1 MRRLVALVAV
11 VGLSCLGLVSAG
23 TAAGAKVV
31 GANGQITFAR
41 FDPNVGDTVTFIANA
56 DGTGLRALFPG
67 VQTGLPRWSPDGSRL
82 AIQAGLDNPCPPCAA
97 STIILNPDTGSYRI
111 LSPKGG
117 RRPWRCFYLSGLT
130 YRETARARE
139 PRRVRPPPGRRRRRH
154 GVTPHSDLWPRPSHG
169 LLPSVPRSWSPRRA
183 PRPARVRS
191 RDAVVGRQAEPTR
204 RGPGRDPRMMPPTRR
219 GDGDPNQ

>member
-41 FDPNVGDTVTFIANA
+41 FDPNVGDTVAFIANA

-111 LSPKGG
+111 LSP
-117 RRPWRCFYLSGLT
+117 
-130 YRETARARE
+130 
-139 PRRVRPPPGRRRRRH
+139 
-154 GVTPHSDLWPRPSHG
+154 
-169 LLPSVPRSWSPRRA
+169 
-183 PRPARVRS
+183 
-191 RDAVVGRQAEPTR
+191 
-204 RGPGRDPRMMPPTRR
+204 RR
-219 GDGDPNQ
+219 GDRAAFEVLLERHRRMLTALARRAGDPSLIEDVAQEIASLIEDVAQEIALAALVGTHALPRWT

>member
-67 VQTGLPRWSPDGSRL
+67 VQTGLPRWSPDESRL

-139 PRRVRPPPGRRRRRH
+139 RGWGCQRWNTDQQMSFRNRWSSTTSSRIASG
-154 GVTPHSDLWPRPSHG
+154 
-169 LLPSVPRSWSPRRA
+169 SWSRCHRHSS
-183 PRPARVRS
+183 RPALSASPSGAAAR
-191 RDAVVGRQAEPTR
+191 AALIA
-204 RGPGRDPRMMPPTRR
+204 
-219 GDGDPNQ
+219 